1 MTEPDQQAHTPTGKI
16 RPIREVQPQQ
26 RVAVRGEIRSSTA
39 MALRGCPACRYV
51 LTDGTGELDLMFLG
65 RVEVRGLEK
74 GRRCTAEGTAAT
86 RDDRIVLWN
95 PRYQLE
101 PVGEEGCDEPAQAVL
116 EQAVADLAVP
126 EQAVPGQALPT
137 AARVAAGG

>member
-1 MTEPDQQAHTPTGKI
+1 MTELAARVYRPVGRV
-16 RPIREVQPQQ
+16 RPIGEVRPQQ
-26 RVAVRGEIRSSTA
+26 RVMVRGEIRSATA

-74 GRRCTAEGTAAT
+74 GRRCTASGTAAT

-95 PRYQLE
+95 PRYELE
-101 PVGEEGCDEPAQAVL
+101 PADEEACDGPWPTVPRQPA
-116 EQAVADLAVP
+116 
-126 EQAVPGQALPT
+126 PT
-137 AARVAAGG
+137 AANAPATG